1 MKITTVFILLTLLSV
16 MYSCSDEQVIF
27 QEPEQPEQP
36 EQPVESVPEPESSLP
51 MLTVVGRYLKNETG
65 ETVNLHG
72 YAQTFSPWFNE
83 QGKYWTNYDVEGCLY
98 YNKQKID
105 QILSAGWRMDFV
117 RMHMDPYWSNTPG
130 ISVEGENDI
139 QAFSFERFKRYLDE
153 VFVPMALYAVEKG
166 LYVVMRPPGVCPK
179 EIAVGDAYHQYL
191 LKVWK
196 QVAAHTKLKNNTRIM
211 FELANEPIHILGSDG
226 QYGSGQQDHFNKMKE
241 FFQAI
246 VDEMRAE
253 GCNNILWIPG
263 LGYQS
268 QYSGFASNPVTGN
281 NIGYAVH
288 AYPGW
293 YGSDCEVPSAELGG
307 VDGGGYEGFQR
318 GWNAQVAPVA
328 AIAPVMVTEMDWAP
342 EKYNASWGKSITG
355 MAGDRGFGANFK
367 YIADLTGNVSWLL
380 FTSPEYLAQFRNV
393 PGTEGTYTFLTDPEA
408 CPWPVYHWYQEYA
421 GEAAAEGELTGIELS
436 GVESELQ
443 IHMGDSRYIVV
454 KAHYAD
460 GSSRMVTATTRFSTD
475 KSGVVE
481 IRQDGRLSA
490 LQEGETTLIV
500 EYTSR
505 QDVSR
510 QKALKIRVVSPFLL
524 TAAMFNPSIWENG
537 TFDETTRTL
546 VTGQY
551 GFGGWQY
558 ADGLDLSAYKTLTV
572 ELGNDNE
579 SNVSFRLFDKNS
591 YWTKPATY
599 DFGSSRKVVVNL
611 NQMIDENGAKIDSS
625 HLYFVGFWSMGGKPI
640 VISNVSLAN

>member
-196 QVAAHTKLKNNTRIM
+196 QVAAHTKLKNNTGIM

-421 GEAAAEGELTGIELS
+421 GEAAAEGELMGIELS

-454 KAHYAD
+454 KLH
-460 GSSRMVTATTRFSTD
+460 
-475 KSGVVE
+475 
-481 IRQDGRLSA
+481 
-490 LQEGETTLIV
+490 
-500 EYTSR
+500 
-505 QDVSR
+505 
-510 QKALKIRVVSPFLL
+510 
-524 TAAMFNPSIWENG
+524 
-537 TFDETTRTL
+537 
-546 VTGQY
+546 
-551 GFGGWQY
+551 
-558 ADGLDLSAYKTLTV
+558 
-572 ELGNDNE
+572 
-579 SNVSFRLFDKNS
+579 
-591 YWTKPATY
+591 
-599 DFGSSRKVVVNL
+599 
-611 NQMIDENGAKIDSS
+611 
-625 HLYFVGFWSMGGKPI
+625 
-640 VISNVSLAN
+640 